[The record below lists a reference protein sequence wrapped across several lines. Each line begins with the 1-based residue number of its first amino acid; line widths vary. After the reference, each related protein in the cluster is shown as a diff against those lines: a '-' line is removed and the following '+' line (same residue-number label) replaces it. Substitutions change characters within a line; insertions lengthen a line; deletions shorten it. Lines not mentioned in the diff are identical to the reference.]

1 MMDDLSAM
9 GVTAPAKPFPRFWS
23 ALGWIILYF
32 AIQIIACIVALGIGA
47 AKDPT
52 LLNALAQGEAGLAK
66 AGLPLMWG
74 MLISGVIFLLILIPY
89 LARDRRMAV
98 LGLDRWSDIPL
109 NKAAIIAV
117 VSAAIAVGFGYLFST
132 YAIPGEDAQSMMTD
146 MLRNIPPTTLNI
158 AVRFAA
164 VALIA
169 PIVEEIVFRGLLQRS
184 LEHRLPN
191 WGALLLASLLFGLV
205 HGQMKALPMLVVLG
219 MALGYVYQKTGS
231 LRLPILLH
239 IINNAMALATLD
251 QG

>member
-1 MMDDLSAM
+1 MMDNLSVQSDAM
-9 GVTAPAKPFPRFWS
+9 PAKPFPRIWP
-23 ALGWIILYF
+23 ALGWILLYF

-47 AKDPT
+47 AQDPT
-52 LLNALAQGEAGLAK
+52 VMAALAQGEAGLAK

-74 MLISGVIFLLILIPY
+74 MLVSGVIFLLILTPY

-98 LGLDRWSDIPL
+98 LGMDRWSDIPL

-132 YAIPGEDAQSMMTD
+132 YVIPGEDAQSMMTE
-146 MLRNIPPTTLNI
+146 MLRNIPPTPLNI

-169 PIVEEIVFRGLLQRS
+169 PIVEELLFRGLLQRS
-184 LEHRLPN
+184 LEHRLPK

-205 HGQMKALPMLVVLG
+205 HGQLKALPMLVVLG
-219 MALGYVYQKTGS
+219 MAMGYVYQKTGS
-231 LRLPILLH
+231 LRIPILLH
-239 IINNAMALATLD
+239 IINNAMALATLEPV
-251 QG
+251 